1 MSNNPDTIDTIVD
14 DMLNEGHTG
23 PADSLEWVQAKM
35 KFYADRI
42 KEAWKR
48 QMSQSWHH
56 REMEELVARH
66 EKEVAELKSNLNG
79 NTVVEACRLL
89 NEEGDPTLCETSK
102 CPFYG
107 DPNGCNHPT
116 GYRQVVP
123 YGNAAALRDALSDA
137 CYAMF
142 NFLKTQN
149 GGYEEMARALDKGK
163 AALAVVP
170 QQPSGKDEINVS
182 AMRRALEELAHY
194 DDNDANMDDPFC
206 RDGHDCAKIARAA
219 LATIK
224 ENKSDCP
231 APTGNA
237 SAMLTA
243 LRKLRYLASVE
254 FANKADG
261 IETTDLPQAILYH
274 SQKALSEPL
283 RNCDKFGFLDLAR
296 LAFQEVEE
304 MPEGNDDTQM
314 RGWLNRFV
322 EWLFATATEQIGE
335 TDESK

>member
-1 MSNNPDTIDTIVD
+1 MSDNLDTIDIIVD
-14 DMLNEGHTG
+14 DMLNDGHTG

-35 KFYADRI
+35 KFYAERI

-66 EKEVAELKSNLNG
+66 EKEVAELK
-79 NTVVEACRLL
+79 ARLP
-89 NEEGDPTLCETSK
+89 EPDPNWAEICAKCQDGEIEPKECEY
-102 CPFYG
+102 YG
-107 DPNGCNHPT
+107 EPNGCNSPIYQEHPKLASS
-116 GYRQVVP
+116 RC
-123 YGNAAALRDALSDA
+123 AAALRDALSDA

-149 GGYEEMARALDKGK
+149 GGYEEMAMALDKGK

-182 AMRRALEELAHY
+182 VMRKALEELAHY

-254 FANKADG
+254 IANKADG

-304 MPEGNDDTQM
+304 MPEGNDDAQM

-322 EWLFATATEQIGE
+322 EWLFATAIEQIGE

>member
-1 MSNNPDTIDTIVD
+1 MATKNRWMSDILGKVTQKVKEYTDSDFHAFIVVNGERIPFSIDNISFSKMDTND
-14 DMLNEGHTG
+14 
-23 PADSLEWVQAKM
+23 P
-35 KFYADRI
+35 
-42 KEAWKR
+42 
-48 QMSQSWHH
+48 
-56 REMEELVARH
+56 EMELH
-66 EKEVAELKSNLNG
+66 IGSKEGK
-79 NTVVEACRLL
+79 
-89 NEEGDPTLCETSK
+89 EECSMG
-102 CPFYG
+102 
-107 DPNGCNHPT
+107 
-116 GYRQVVP
+116 
-123 YGNAAALRDALSDA
+123 
-137 CYAMF
+137 
-142 NFLKTQN
+142 
-149 GGYEEMARALDKGK
+149 
-163 AALAVVP
+163 
-170 QQPSGKDEINVS
+170 NVS

-194 DDNDANMDDPFC
+194 DDNDANMDDPYC
-206 RDGHDCAKIARAA
+206 RDGHNCAEIARAA

-237 SAMLTA
+237 SAMRTA

-261 IETTDLPQAILYH
+261 IETTDLLPQAILYH

-322 EWLFATATEQIGE
+322 EWLFAPATEQIGDGDGE
-335 TDESK
+335 

>member
-1 MSNNPDTIDTIVD
+1 MSDNLDTIDTIVD

-35 KFYADRI
+35 KFYAERI

-66 EKEVAELKSNLNG
+66 EKEVAELK
-79 NTVVEACRLL
+79 ARLP
-89 NEEGDPTLCETSK
+89 EP
-102 CPFYG
+102 
-107 DPNGCNHPT
+107 DPN
-116 GYRQVVP
+116 
-123 YGNAAALRDALSDA
+123 AALRDALSDA

-149 GGYEEMARALDKGK
+149 GGYEEMARALDKGR
-163 AALAVVP
+163 ATLAGVY

-182 AMRRALEELAHY
+182 VMRRALEELAHY
-194 DDNDANMDDPFC
+194 DDNDANMDDPYC
-206 RDGHDCAKIARAA
+206 KDGHDCAKIARAA
-219 LATIK
+219 LATIN

-237 SAMLTA
+237 SAMLRA
-243 LRKLRYLASVE
+243 LRALRYLASVE
-254 FANKADG
+254 IANKEDG

-296 LAFQEVEE
+296 LAFLEVEE
-304 MPEGNDDTQM
+304 LPDGNDDTQM
-314 RGWLNRFV
+314 RGWFNRFV
-322 EWLFATATEQIGE
+322 EWLFAPATEQIGE
-335 TDESK
+335 TDGSK